1 MSLYYT
7 LPITG
12 VIEII
17 SPTTFAS
24 SFAYM
29 SGKRLIVVC
38 KQLIVSS
45 FRLSET
51 EMENKLEFH
60 VICSHLMNGIKI
72 KSTGT
77 PHLNMTKKLPYILN

>member
-1 MSLYYT
+1 MEENLSLYYT

-29 SGKRLIVVC
+29 SGKRLIVQGRSQELEMGGA
-38 KQLIVSS
+38 QLLGEGSGG
-45 FRLSET
+45 R
-51 EMENKLEFH
+51 
-60 VICSHLMNGIKI
+60 
-72 KSTGT
+72 
-77 PHLNMTKKLPYILN
+77 